1 MFALEFARRN
11 ATVLAALPLLVALA
25 WFFGNRWVAVLVAT
39 LAMPLLTALY
49 NTQQREHRIRS
60 AAITRPQSQS
70 QSQSSRQP
78 LPMRDLAS
86 RNPGI
91 VYSVH
96 QQRKID

>member
-11 ATVLAALPLLVALA
+11 ATISGALLVLVALA
-25 WFFGNRWVAVLVAT
+25 WFFGNRWVAAAVAI

-49 NTQQREHRIRS
+49 NTQQREHRARS

-70 QSQSSRQP
+70 QSQSNRQP

-91 VYSVH
+91 VYSVQH
-96 QQRKID
+96 KLD